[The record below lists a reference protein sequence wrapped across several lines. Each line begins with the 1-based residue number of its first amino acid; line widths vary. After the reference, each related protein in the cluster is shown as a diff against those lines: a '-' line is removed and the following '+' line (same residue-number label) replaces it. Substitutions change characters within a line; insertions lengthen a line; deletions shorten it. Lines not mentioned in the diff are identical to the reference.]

1 MKEPKFLKENG
12 INSSS
17 DIEDYVDRGNNCG
30 QDLIDLYNYVSY
42 LQKKKGQIMIVFI
55 LMGIAIVSVPFLEH
69 YYCGKCDLYYFKF
82 NFNNKKEDK

>member
-42 LQKKKGQIMIVFI
+42 LQKKKG
-55 LMGIAIVSVPFLEH
+55 
-69 YYCGKCDLYYFKF
+69 
-82 NFNNKKEDK
+82 